1 MQKEITAEKYKQAF
15 DQVAGL
21 FIIDV
26 FKAAGTEL
34 YFILQDKSGEEL
46 TMTIDGFWNYDSDN
60 YLFMS
65 DFKDDKETA
74 VQLYKRIETFVE
86 QKLKNKIKKISAF
99 KFSKTARAVSI
110 VLDDQSIINVLPNSF
125 GLISISN
132 HQKKEIILAKQTDDC
147 QLSFFHEIG

>member
-132 HQKKEIILAKQTDDC
+132 HQKKEIVLAKQTDDY